1 MQPSLH
7 GAGQGSEGCECSP
20 QDISITLLEQQLCL
34 IATYRSF
41 RETTPGCREVAAL
54 CNHLCAFYSPLCGQS
69 VRFTP
74 PSLQNKVALNL
85 AVSTVQLDHC
95 FPFRTR
101 VQIN

>member
-7 GAGQGSEGCECSP
+7 GAAQGSEGCECAP

-41 RETTPGCREVAAL
+41 RETTPGCQAGAV
-54 CNHLCAFYSPLCGQS
+54 CNHLCVLQPSLRAKRQIYA
-69 VRFTP
+69 

-85 AVSTVQLDHC
+85 VLSTVQLDHC
-95 FPFRTR
+95 FPFKTR

>member
-41 RETTPGCREVAAL
+41 PETTPGCREVAVCVIICAL
-54 CNHLCAFYSPLCGQS
+54 YSPLCGQS

-85 AVSTVQLDHC
+85 ALSTVQLDHC
-95 FPFRTR
+95 FPFKTR
-101 VQIN
+101 AEIN